1 MATPNEELL
10 ESTRIMLRGKWGQVI
25 ITFLIYIV
33 IVEILG
39 NIPEVGQ
46 AITLVLG
53 GPMALGAAIYS
64 LSIARG
70 GEPRS
75 EEIFHGFR
83 FFSKA
88 LIAELLVVI
97 LILLWGLLLIIPGII
112 AALSYSMTFYILA
125 DDQSLDA
132 MQAIDLSKKMMNGY
146 KMKYFT
152 LSLRYVLL
160 SLLCLLTLG
169 IGFLWLIPYINIVN
183 ARFYDDIKGPVV
195 MEHSFS

>member
-1 MATPNEELL
+1 
-10 ESTRIMLRGKWGQVI
+10 
-25 ITFLIYIV
+25 
-33 IVEILG
+33 
-39 NIPEVGQ
+39 
-46 AITLVLG
+46 
-53 GPMALGAAIYS
+53 
-64 LSIARG
+64 
-70 GEPRS
+70 
-75 EEIFHGFR
+75 
-83 FFSKA
+83 
-88 LIAELLVVI
+88 
-97 LILLWGLLLIIPGII
+97 
-112 AALSYSMTFYILA
+112 
-125 DDQSLDA
+125 

>member
-112 AALSYSMTFYILA
+112 AALSFYILA

>member
-10 ESTRIMLRGKWGQVI
+10 ESTRILLRGKWGQVI

-97 LILLWGLLLIIPGII
+97 LVVLWGLLLIIPGII

-125 DDQSLDA
+125 DDPSLDP

>member
-10 ESTRIMLRGKWGQVI
+10 ETTRIQLRGKWGQVI
-25 ITFLIYIV
+25 LTFLIYIV
-33 IVEILG
+33 IIEILG

-46 AITLVLG
+46 AITLILG

-64 LSIARG
+64 LSVARG

-83 FFSKA
+83 YFAKT
-88 LIAELLVVI
+88 LIAEVLVI
-97 LILLWGLLLIIPGII
+97 LYVVLWGLLLIIPGII
-112 AALSYSMTFYILA
+112 AAVSYSMTFYIMA
-125 DDQSLDA
+125 DDPSLEPV
-132 MQAIDLSKKMMNGY
+132 QAIDRSKKMMYGY

-152 LSLRYVLL
+152 LSLRFILL
-160 SLLCLLTLG
+160 AFLCVLTLG

-195 MEHSFS
+195 MEQSFS